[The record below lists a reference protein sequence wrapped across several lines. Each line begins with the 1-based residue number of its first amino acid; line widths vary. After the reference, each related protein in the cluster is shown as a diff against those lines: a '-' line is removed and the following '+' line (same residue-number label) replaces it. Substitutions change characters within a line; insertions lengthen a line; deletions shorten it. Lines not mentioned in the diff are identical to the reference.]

1 MLGLG
6 LGLGLGCVSVGEWRV
21 GWVEWVDTQIVY
33 LAHTDLRPYRSTD
46 PPIHL
51 PYLFK
56 GSARPSM
63 PLHSSCTCCPPSPNP
78 NTLTLTRR
86 GPPEHPFALFL
97 HLLSGGEA
105 GGRAA
110 HFGSELVFSLQ
121 DTVTEG
127 QLVST
132 TYSLEA
138 RSSSLL
144 TYLLT

>member
-1 MLGLG
+1 M
-6 LGLGLGCVSVGEWRV
+6 
-21 GWVEWVDTQIVY
+21 
-33 LAHTDLRPYRSTD
+33 
-46 PPIHL
+46 
-51 PYLFK
+51 
-56 GSARPSM
+56 
-63 PLHSSCTCCPPSPNP
+63 
-78 NTLTLTRR
+78 
-86 GPPEHPFALFL
+86 
-97 HLLSGGEA
+97 LSGGEA
-105 GGRAA
+105 GGCAAHFSSNPVSNPNPNPHPNPYPTPNPTPNPNPTPRRAA